1 MFFLILTGSSV
12 SLWKRQTNPM
22 NNVKL
27 HRNIKEVS
35 EKEKEV
41 NICFNNTDKEQQQNI
56 FFLN

>member
-1 MFFLILTGSSV
+1 MFHYGSG
-12 SLWKRQTNPM
+12 KTNPM

-41 NICFNNTDKEQQQNI
+41 NICFNNTVKEQQQKT
-56 FFLN
+56 FFLIDT

>member
-1 MFFLILTGSSV
+1 MFHYGSG
-12 SLWKRQTNPM
+12 KTNPM

-27 HRNIKEVS
+27 HRNIKEVP

-56 FFLN
+56 FFKLIP